1 VIEDERALQRQAAI
15 LLHQSGAPFA
25 AIATTVG
32 VDERVGLKWIA
43 EAGSPAGG
51 DSQGGN
57 AALDAERR
65 RSAGRSLLGSW
76 PPFYAEVPS
85 DVEVGQDHVEVWF
98 DDEAAHTLSDL
109 VEESV
114 AVIAAVPGVE
124 RAWREDTEFIM
135 VYGSATPVEI
145 TGTLDLWW
153 RDRLGGIV

>member
-1 VIEDERALQRQAAI
+1 
-15 LLHQSGAPFA
+15 
-25 AIATTVG
+25 
-32 VDERVGLKWIA
+32 
-43 EAGSPAGG
+43 
-51 DSQGGN
+51 
-57 AALDAERR
+57 
-65 RSAGRSLLGSW
+65 
-76 PPFYAEVPS
+76 
-85 DVEVGQDHVEVWF
+85 VWF